1 MFGIDGIEFLVII
14 LVAIMVIGPGD
25 MPKMLRAFAQATARM
40 RALAQEFR
48 GHFDDAMRQAD
59 MQETVDSLKTM
70 SDSVRELD
78 PRRKLREFY
87 ASLENETIL
96 EKEQRLQAEE
106 FAAKARPAEKKP
118 AEAKLRPVQT
128 GRKTGQQAEPVG
140 DFTRCH
146 AGEGE
151 AWPQDSN
158 IDRLAA
164 YAVEGRSFFTL
175 YPLERQAVKNNAI
188 KAAASA
194 RRESEE

>member
-14 LVAIMVIGPGD
+14 LVAVMVIGPSD

-96 EKEQRLQAEE
+96 EKQQRLQAEE
-106 FAAKARPAEKKP
+106 FAAQAQSPETKP
-118 AEAKLRPVQT
+118 AEAKNRPA
-128 GRKTGQQAEPVG
+128 RTGQKNGKQAEPVG
-140 DFTRCH
+140 DFARRH
-146 AGEGE
+146 ADGGRAGPE
-151 AWPQDSN
+151 DSN

-164 YAVEGRSFFTL
+164 YAVEGRAFFTL
-175 YPLERQAVKNNAI
+175 YPLKRQVVKNNAA
-188 KAAASA
+188 KAVAAT
-194 RRESEE
+194 RRKSEE